1 MRDTHAAALRAGRAS
16 STVRVDEADAMLFD
30 LDGVLTDTATVHER
44 AWARM
49 FTEFLDGRA
58 RSADPYT
65 DADYFAHM
73 DGRPRL
79 EGVRALLRSRDI
91 DLPEG
96 RPDDGPDRL
105 TMFGLGHRK
114 NDVFA
119 ELMRTEGVRPYPGS
133 VALLDWL
140 ADRHV
145 PMAVV
150 SSSRNAGAVLGAAGL
165 GWRFEVVV
173 DGTVA
178 AARGLAGKPAPDTY
192 LYAAAVLGVAPSRSV
207 VVEDAISGVRAGRSG
222 GFRVTGVDRG
232 VGRRELFAHGADLV
246 VDDLAE
252 LIAPTLDGSGPADR
266 EIP

>member
-1 MRDTHAAALRAGRAS
+1 MRDTESDVPQAERAA
-16 STVRVDEADAMLFD
+16 STVRVEDSDAILFD

-49 FTEFLDGRA
+49 FAEFLGGR
-58 RSADPYT
+58 SGSPDPYT
-65 DADYFAHM
+65 DIDYYTHI

-79 EGVRALLRSRDI
+79 EGVRAVLRSRDI

-96 RPDDGPDRL
+96 REDDGPDRA
-105 TMFGLGHRK
+105 TIVGLGRRK
-114 NDVFA
+114 NAVFA

-140 ADRHV
+140 GDRSV

-150 SSSRNAGAVLGAAGL
+150 SSSRNAAAVLSAGGL
-165 GWRFEVVV
+165 RHRFEVVV
-173 DGTVA
+173 DGAVA
-178 AARGLAGKPAPDTY
+178 SGRGLAGKPAPDTY
-192 LYAAAVLGVAPSRSV
+192 LYAAALLGAAPSRTT
-207 VVEDAISGVRAGRSG
+207 VVEDAISGVRAGRAG

-232 VGRRELFAHGADLV
+232 VGRRDLFANGADHV

-252 LIAPTLDGSGPADR
+252 LIGPASSRPGPADR
-266 EIP
+266 EVP